1 MIMARRLR
9 TRNSLKNMENRLMS
23 PQGGP
28 RPNSMAARDSAFHF
42 HGYTN
47 AQKNE
52 KEGGFVVVRGE
63 GPYIYDEDGKQYLDG
78 LAGLWNASLGF
89 GKEQRLIDAAVR
101 QMAAL

>member
-1 MIMARRLR
+1 M
-9 TRNSLKNMENRLMS
+9 
-23 PQGGP
+23 GP

-63 GPYIYDEDGKQYLDG
+63 GPYIFDEDGKKYLDG
-78 LAGLWNASLGF
+78 LSGLWNSSLGF

-101 QMAAL
+101 QMETLPTYHTFSQKAPAVQKG